1 MLFLRRR
8 TGASRFVGLVVAAS
22 LALLAVL
29 QGDVL
34 CFCAARDGDHAHV
47 CPSEADSAVL
57 SPNVSD
63 AAGASCSAGAADGQR
78 LVSAPC
84 DHVRVS
90 SPDWFPPHGSF
101 AIAQSFACLAPPGP
115 NVASAS
121 AARAPRDVPR
131 ATSPPDPGGGFL
143 LFKIRD
149 HARS

>member
-1 MLFLRRR
+1 MLSLRRR

-29 QGDVL
+29 QGDVF
-34 CFCAARDGDHAHV
+34 CFCATRDGERAHV
-47 CPSEADSAVL
+47 CPSEADGSAVS
-57 SPNVSD
+57 SPG
-63 AAGASCSAGAADGQR
+63 ATCLAGIADGAR

-90 SPDWFPPHGSF
+90 SPDWFPPHGGF
-101 AIAQSFACLAPPGP
+101 AVAQSFAFPAPPRSH
-115 NVASAS
+115 VAAVS
-121 AARAPRDVPR
+121 AARAPKDAPR

-143 LFKIRD
+143 LFTIRD